1 MSQEIGTIQGSP
13 EWWKARRGIPTGS
26 QFSRIITAKK
36 GDYATGSK
44 HYQAELIAE
53 ALGWQSGFQGTPDT
67 QRGNLMENEA
77 LRWLAFEHGI
87 KTREC
92 GFFISDC
99 ERYGASPDGI
109 VIGGIEPVEVKC
121 PALNTFLKWRSDG
134 ELPDD
139 HKAQCHGEMILT
151 GADKCYFVAYADHE
165 QLDNWLIVVER
176 DEFTTK
182 LEKHLDRFCEELE
195 SMQRKLVLEPE
206 IIFPYLEKRKQP

>member
-1 MSQEIGTIQGSP
+1 MSKEIDTIQGSP

-36 GDYATGSK
+36 GDYAAGAK

-53 ALGWQSGFQGTPDT
+53 ALGWQSGFNGTPDT
-67 QRGNLMENEA
+67 ARGNMLEKEA

-92 GFFISDC
+92 GFFLSDC

-121 PALNTFLKWRSDG
+121 PALNTFLKWRVDG

-139 HKAQCHGEMILT
+139 HKAQCHGEMVIT

-165 QLDNWLIVVER
+165 QLENWLIVVER
-176 DEFTTK
+176 DEFTEK
-182 LEKHLDRFCEELE
+182 LEMHLERFCDELE
-195 SMQRKLVLEPE
+195 AMQRKFVLEPE
-206 IIFPYLEKRKQP
+206 IIFPCLEKRK

>member
-1 MSQEIGTIQGSP
+1 MSKEIDTIQGSP

-67 QRGNLMENEA
+67 QRGNLMESEA

-109 VIGGIEPVEVKC
+109 VVGGIEPVEVKC
-121 PALNTFLKWRSDG
+121 PALNTFLKWRADG

-151 GADKCYFVAYADHE
+151 GADKCYFIAYADHE

-176 DEFTTK
+176 DEYTDK
-182 LEKHLDRFCEELE
+182 LEKHLERFCDELE
-195 SMQRKLVLEPE
+195 AMQRKFVLEPE
-206 IIFPYLEKRKQP
+206 IIFPYLKKRK

>member
-1 MSQEIGTIQGSP
+1 MSKEINTIQGSP

-36 GDYATGSK
+36 GDYAAGAK
-44 HYQAELIAE
+44 HYQAELIAQS
-53 ALGWQSGFQGTPDT
+53 LGWQSGFQGTPDT
-67 QRGNLMENEA
+67 QRGNLMEKEA

-109 VIGGIEPVEVKC
+109 IVGGIEPVEAKC
-121 PALNTFLKWRSDG
+121 PALNTFLKWRADG

-151 GADKCYFVAYADHE
+151 GSDKCYFVAYADHE

-176 DEFTTK
+176 DEFTAK
-182 LEKHLDRFCEELE
+182 LEKHLDRFCDELE
-195 SMQRKLVLEPE
+195 AMQRKFVLEPE
-206 IIFPYLEKRKQP
+206 IIFPYLEKRK

>member
-1 MSQEIGTIQGSP
+1 MSKEIDTIQGSP

-67 QRGNLMENEA
+67 QRGNLMESEA

-109 VIGGIEPVEVKC
+109 VVGGIEPVEVKC
-121 PALNTFLKWRSDG
+121 PALNTFLKWRAD
-134 ELPDD
+134 EILPDD

-176 DEFTTK
+176 DEFTAK
-182 LEKHLDRFCEELE
+182 LKKHLERFCEELE
-195 SMQRKLVLEPE
+195 AMQRKLVLEPE
-206 IIFPYLEKRKQP
+206 IIFPYLEKRA

>member
-1 MSQEIGTIQGSP
+1 MSKEIGTIQGSP

-36 GDYATGSK
+36 GDYAAGAK
-44 HYQAELIAE
+44 HYAAELIAE

-67 QRGNLMENEA
+67 QRGNIMEKEA
-77 LRWLAFEHGI
+77 LNWLAFQHDI
-87 KTREC
+87 HAREC

-121 PALNTFLKWRSDG
+121 PALNTFLKWRADG
-134 ELPDD
+134 DLPDD

-151 GADKCYFVAYADHE
+151 GADRCYFVAYADHE

-176 DEFTTK
+176 DEYTAK
-182 LEKHLDRFCEELE
+182 LEKHLERFCEELE
-195 SMQRKLVLEPE
+195 AMQRKFVLEPE
-206 IIFPYLEKRKQP
+206 IIFPYLEKRK

>member
-1 MSQEIGTIQGSP
+1 MSKEIQVIQGSP

-36 GDYATGSK
+36 GDYAAGAK
-44 HYQAELIAE
+44 HYAAELIAE

-67 QRGNLMENEA
+67 QRGNLMEKEA
-77 LRWLAFEHGI
+77 LNWLAFQYDI
-87 KTREC
+87 QAREC
-92 GFFISDC
+92 GFFLSDC

-121 PALNTFLKWRSDG
+121 PALNTFLKWRADD

-176 DEFTTK
+176 DEFTAK
-182 LEKHLDRFCEELE
+182 LEKHLERFCDELE
-195 SMQRKLVLEPE
+195 AMQRKFVAEPE
-206 IIFPYLEKRKQP
+206 IIFPYLEKRK

>member
-1 MSQEIGTIQGSP
+1 MSKEIDTIQGSP

-67 QRGNLMENEA
+67 QRGNLMESEA

-109 VIGGIEPVEVKC
+109 VVGGIEPVEVKC
-121 PALNTFLKWRSDG
+121 PALNTFLKWRADG
-134 ELPDD
+134 DLPDD

-151 GADKCYFVAYADHE
+151 GADRCYFVAYADHE

-176 DEFTTK
+176 DEFTAK
-182 LEKHLDRFCEELE
+182 LEKHLERFCEELE
-195 SMQRKLVLEPE
+195 AMQRKFVLEPE
-206 IIFPYLEKRKQP
+206 IIFPYLEKRL

>member
-1 MSQEIGTIQGSP
+1 MSKEIGTIQGSP

-36 GDYATGSK
+36 GDYAAGAK
-44 HYQAELIAE
+44 HYAAELIAE

-67 QRGNLMENEA
+67 QRGNIMEKEA
-77 LRWLAFEHGI
+77 LNWLAFQHDI
-87 KTREC
+87 HAREC

-121 PALNTFLKWRSDG
+121 PALNTFLKWRADG

-165 QLDNWLIVVER
+165 QLDNWLIVVEW
-176 DEFTTK
+176 DEYTAK
-182 LEKHLDRFCEELE
+182 LEKHLERFCDELE
-195 SMQRKLVLEPE
+195 TMQRKFVLEPE
-206 IIFPYLEKRKQP
+206 IIFPYLERRRQP

>member
-1 MSQEIGTIQGSP
+1 MSKEIDTIQGSP

-36 GDYATGSK
+36 GDYAAGAK

-67 QRGNLMENEA
+67 QRGNLMEKEA

-109 VIGGIEPVEVKC
+109 VVGGIEPVEVKC
-121 PALNTFLKWRSDG
+121 PALNTFLKWRADG

-176 DEFTTK
+176 DEFTAK
-182 LEKHLDRFCEELE
+182 LKKHLERFCEELE
-195 SMQRKLVLEPE
+195 AMQRKFVLEPE
-206 IIFPYLEKRKQP
+206 IIFPYLERRNQP

>member
-1 MSQEIGTIQGSP
+1 MSKEIGTIQGSP

-36 GDYATGSK
+36 GDYAAGAK
-44 HYQAELIAE
+44 HYAAELIAE

-67 QRGNLMENEA
+67 QRGNIMEKEA
-77 LRWLAFEHGI
+77 LNWLAFQHDI
-87 KTREC
+87 HAREC

-121 PALNTFLKWRSDG
+121 PALNTFLKWRADG

-165 QLDNWLIVVER
+165 QLDNWLIVVEW
-176 DEFTTK
+176 DEYTAK
-182 LEKHLDRFCEELE
+182 LEKHLERFCDELE
-195 SMQRKLVLEPE
+195 TMQRKFVLEPE
-206 IIFPYLEKRKQP
+206 IIFPYLERRGQP

>member
-1 MSQEIGTIQGSP
+1 MSKEIDTIQGSP

-67 QRGNLMENEA
+67 QRGNLMESEA

-87 KTREC
+87 KAREC

-109 VIGGIEPVEVKC
+109 VVGGIEPVEVKC
-121 PALNTFLKWRSDG
+121 PALNTFLKWRADG

-176 DEFTTK
+176 DEYTDK
-182 LEKHLDRFCEELE
+182 LEKHLERFCEELE
-195 SMQRKLVLEPE
+195 AMQRKFVLEPE
-206 IIFPYLEKRKQP
+206 IIFPYLEKRK

>member
-1 MSQEIGTIQGSP
+1 MSKEIDTIQGSP

-67 QRGNLMENEA
+67 QRGNLMESEA

-87 KTREC
+87 KTRDC
-92 GFFISDC
+92 GFFLSDC

-109 VIGGIEPVEVKC
+109 VVGGIEPVEVKC
-121 PALNTFLKWRSDG
+121 PALNTFLKWRADG
-134 ELPDD
+134 DLPDD

-151 GADKCYFVAYADHE
+151 GADRCYFVAYADHE

-176 DEFTTK
+176 DEYTAK
-182 LEKHLDRFCEELE
+182 LKKHLERFCEELE
-195 SMQRKLVLEPE
+195 AMQRKFVLEPE
-206 IIFPYLEKRKQP
+206 IIFPYLEKRK

>member
-1 MSQEIGTIQGSP
+1 MSKEIDTTQGSP

-53 ALGWQSGFQGTPDT
+53 SLGWQSGFQGTPDT
-67 QRGNLMENEA
+67 QRGNLMESEA

-121 PALNTFLKWRSDG
+121 PALNTFLKWRADG
-134 ELPDD
+134 DLPDD

-151 GADKCYFVAYADHE
+151 GADRCYFVAYADHE

-176 DEFTTK
+176 DEYTAK
-182 LEKHLDRFCEELE
+182 LEKHLERFCEELE
-195 SMQRKLVLEPE
+195 AMQRKFVLEPE
-206 IIFPYLEKRKQP
+206 IIFPYLEKRK